1 MIALQDP
8 GNLRFVNSSNQSRAE
23 YAGRL
28 EIILKGE
35 WGTICSVGFGL
46 DDAKLACMQLGY
58 KTVVK
63 YGTVG
68 ELG

>member
-1 MIALQDP
+1 M
-8 GNLRFVNSSNQSRAE
+8 NSSSTRAE

-28 EIILKGE
+28 DIILEGE
-35 WGTICSVGFGL
+35 WGTICSVGFGQ
-46 DDAKLACMQLGY
+46 DDAQLACMQLGY
-58 KTVVK
+58 KTVVS

>member
-1 MIALQDP
+1 M
-8 GNLRFVNSSNQSRAE
+8 NSSSTHAE

-28 EIILKGE
+28 DIILEGE
-35 WGTICSVGFGL
+35 WGTICSVGFSQ
-46 DDAKLACMQLGY
+46 DDAQLACMQLGY
-58 KTVVK
+58 KTVVS